1 MDSKGIRVEEAS
13 AVEGQL
19 NDKSQEL
26 AKIAL
31 ELPHTHTRAECRA
44 RAMGTTHQMVETA
57 TQVCRWCSALSASKL
72 GIVLRFSEAD
82 VSLRSFDLRQT
93 S

>member
-31 ELPHTHTRAECRA
+31 ELQHTHE
-44 RAMGTTHQMVETA
+44 G
-57 TQVCRWCSALSASKL
+57 
-72 GIVLRFSEAD
+72 
-82 VSLRSFDLRQT
+82 
-93 S
+93 